1 MAELVVV
8 GGGLTSARAVKAYR
22 EAGGGG
28 EVVLLSAD
36 DAVPY
41 HRPPLSKRYL
51 RGEAEREDTYV
62 EQPDFY
68 AQHGIDLRLETD
80 VRSLDADARELELA
94 DGERVPYEKLLVA
107 SGAVPRRL
115 DVPGVDLDGVH
126 TLRRLDDSTGI
137 REAAR
142 NAGSALVVGA
152 GFIGTE
158 VAASLRALGV
168 EVALV
173 HRGESLFELLRS
185 PELSAYFDAL
195 YRRHGV
201 ELVFGDELAELR
213 GDGRLAR
220 AVTARGREL
229 PADFVVVGIGV
240 APSVAF
246 LDGSGVELDDGVLV
260 NARFETNVPGI
271 WAAGDVAGFYDPVF
285 ERRRRIEHWSN
296 ANYQGAEVGK
306 VLAGRDGGYDTV
318 STFFTEVFGTTVR
331 VLGDTT
337 RAGPPVLRDGVGED
351 GTALGLYAEE
361 GRLVGAVAIGQD
373 DETLDRIKE
382 QIRERVPV
390 ADAG

>member
-1 MAELVVV
+1 VAGLVVV
-8 GGGLTSARAVKAYR
+8 GGGLTSARAVKSYR
-22 EAGGGG
+22 EAGGEG

-36 DAVPY
+36 AAVPY

-62 EQPDFY
+62 EQPGFY
-68 AQHGIDLRLETD
+68 AEHGIDLRLETW
-80 VRSLDADARELELA
+80 VAALDTDARELELEG
-94 DGERVPYEKLLVA
+94 GERLAYERLLVA
-107 SGAVPRRL
+107 SGAFPRRL
-115 DVPGVDLDGVH
+115 DVPGADLEGVH

-142 NAGSALVVGA
+142 NADTAVVVGA

-168 EVALV
+168 DVALV
-173 HRGESLFELLRS
+173 HRGDALFELLRS
-185 PELSAYFDAL
+185 PEVSAHFDAL
-195 YRRHGV
+195 YRRNGV

-213 GDGRLAR
+213 GDGRVTA
-220 AVTARGREL
+220 AVTAGGREL
-229 PADFVVVGIGV
+229 PADLVVTGVGV
-240 APSVAF
+240 VPSVAW
-246 LDGSGVELDDGVLV
+246 LEASGVELDDGVVV
-260 NARFETNVPGI
+260 NERFETNAPAV
-271 WAAGDVAGFYDPVF
+271 WAAGDVANFYDPVF
-285 ERRRRIEHWSN
+285 DRRRRIEHWSN

-306 VLAGRDGGYDTV
+306 VLAGAGGGYDVV

-337 RAGPPVLRDGVGED
+337 RAGAPVLRDGVGED

-373 DETLDRIKE
+373 DETVERLKE
-382 QIRERVPV
+382 QIRDRVPV
-390 ADAG
+390 GEAG